1 MYLQTQWEP
10 MPHRRLFGLAGT
22 RLEAISKRRDV
33 KGIDSLP
40 ECFIANPGGIKIKQA
55 TVSIVE

>member
-1 MYLQTQWEP
+1 

-22 RLEAISKRRDV
+22 RLEAIVKRRGE
-33 KGIDSLP
+33 GIDSARS
-40 ECFIANPGGIKIKQA
+40 FIANPGGIKIKHA